1 MDICLQIMSWA
12 ICYTISFIYLDDAMY
27 IYTAD
32 HTIDDTTYI
41 YTNRHRILIETILT
55 STSLSNIIS
64 NINNDKAPQMYPN
77 VDNHVFYLY
86 IYNIDPTRSPPTLMI
101 HISLCLHHS
110 IFSYLPIRT

>member
-64 NINNDKAPQMYPN
+64 NINNDKVPQN
-77 VDNHVFYLY
+77 E
-86 IYNIDPTRSPPTLMI
+86 S
-101 HISLCLHHS
+101 
-110 IFSYLPIRT
+110 